1 MDTIGQPAHSR
12 TDPLGHAAT
21 AADRDTQSARGLQAP
36 KIADSSDNLHVFAPG
51 SKEERRQQ
59 LPNTVYTTGQQE
71 NTRTVASEQTA
82 PVANLDTPSVSTLHI
97 EKIANIGVISRT
109 FASDSKEQHSQQLP
123 NTVSTTGQQESTRTV
138 ASEQTATVV
147 NRATPSVSALHSK
160 KIANIDVI
168 SRTFAMDSKEECPQQ
183 LSDTVCSIG
192 QQENTCAVASDH
204 TAAVANPATQSVR
217 GLHVD
222 KIANSGAILRAFAT
236 GNEEQCLQQPSDTV
250 CTHRTA
256 RTRTSG
262 CVRASCNL
270 CRQVGIISE
279 RSAGCKNR

>member
-1 MDTIGQPAHSR
+1 M
-12 TDPLGHAAT
+12 
-21 AADRDTQSARGLQAP
+21 
-36 KIADSSDNLHVFAPG
+36 
-51 SKEERRQQ
+51 
-59 LPNTVYTTGQQE
+59 
-71 NTRTVASEQTA
+71 
-82 PVANLDTPSVSTLHI
+82 HI

-109 FASDSKEQHSQQLP
+109 FASDSKEEHPQQLP
-123 NTVSTTGQQESTRTV
+123 NTVYATGQQENTRTF

-147 NRATPSVSALHSK
+147 NLVTQSMSALHSK
-160 KIANIDVI
+160 KLANIDFI

-204 TAAVANPATQSVR
+204 TAAVANLATQSVR

-236 GNEEQCLQQPSDTV
+236 GNEESTTAVRHSLH
-250 CTHRTA
+250 HRTA

-270 CRQVGIISE
+270 CRQVCIISE
-279 RSAGCKNR
+279 RFAGCKNR